1 MEWTSSNVTQ
11 CIYLVQIDWLV
22 HVLISL
28 CFGLVHGELSPLSPL
43 LPSLPPSP
51 PLSHFELFLINLSFV
66 VCSGKAAIPILW
78 KFLNR
83 WPNPDTARKGDW
95 QAMARLLAP
104 LGLHEK
110 RAKIIIRF
118 SGRDQHYARDL
129 HTIHYY
135 FSFYEIFYRLFK
147 FFCKQ
152 FD

>member
-1 MEWTSSNVTQ
+1 MNFLKCHSMYIFSTNWLTGTCINLSLFWTGSWRTLSS
-11 CIYLVQIDWLV
+11 
-22 HVLISL
+22 
-28 CFGLVHGELSPLSPL
+28 FSP
-43 LPSLPPSP
+43 PSLPPSLPP

>member
-1 MEWTSSNVTQ
+1 MNFLKCHSMYIFSTNWLTGTCINFSLFWTGSWRTLSS
-11 CIYLVQIDWLV
+11 
-22 HVLISL
+22 
-28 CFGLVHGELSPLSPL
+28 FSP
-43 LPSLPPSP
+43 PSLPPSLPP